1 MSFIIE
7 AEGLR
12 KAFGKT
18 QALDGVDLAAREGTV
33 LGVLGPNG
41 AGKTTA
47 VRVLATLLRAD
58 AGTARIDGFDVV
70 TDAGQVRRTIGLT
83 GQYASVDEDL
93 TGIQNLTMIG
103 TLLNLSA
110 RDAKA
115 RATELLDWFGL
126 AGHLLVPA
134 SRAGITARDILFR
147 ACAATG
153 RRTSGRRG

>member
-1 MSFIIE
+1 MTHIIE

-58 AGTARIDGFDVV
+58 AGTARIDGYDVV
-70 TDAGQVRRTIGLT
+70 KQAAQVRRTIGLT
-83 GQYASVDEDL
+83 GQ
-93 TGIQNLTMIG
+93 
-103 TLLNLSA
+103 
-110 RDAKA
+110 
-115 RATELLDWFGL
+115 
-126 AGHLLVPA
+126 
-134 SRAGITARDILFR
+134 
-147 ACAATG
+147 
-153 RRTSGRRG
+153 